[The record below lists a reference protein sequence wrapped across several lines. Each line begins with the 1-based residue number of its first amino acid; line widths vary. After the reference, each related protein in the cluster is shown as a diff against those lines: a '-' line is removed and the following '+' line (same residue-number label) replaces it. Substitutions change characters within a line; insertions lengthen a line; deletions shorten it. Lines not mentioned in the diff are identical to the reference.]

1 VTVQVQAPA
10 GRVLVVEDDA
20 AVMRT
25 IRRVLSPD
33 WDTVPASDGQ
43 AGVEAFL
50 REDFDVLI
58 TDIAMPG
65 MDGLAFSERVRAV
78 SDDIPVILITGN
90 PSVESAMEAVELRA
104 FKYLPKPFHAETLRS
119 TVRDAAQQG
128 RMARMRREALRI
140 AGYHG
145 QPDLGRRTEMVKA
158 LDSLWLAYQPIVDGN
173 ANIVAYEALVRYD
186 EGDFDDPVALLAA
199 AEELGMAEEVC
210 GRIRALA
217 PVPFMVRPEPMLFVN
232 VDPRQLADLCAI
244 APNDPLSLMARRV
257 VLELT
262 EHISLRGIAEAEES
276 IAQLKA
282 AGFRLAVDDLG
293 AGYSGLG
300 SFAQIGPDFVKLDR
314 RLVTRVA
321 SDLDRQRIV
330 SGINRLCHDLGI
342 TVIAEGIET
351 KEDLDTLVAL
361 DCDLFQGYLIGRPS
375 PLSWPAGRV

>member
-1 VTVQVQAPA
+1 MTVQVQPPA
-10 GRVLVVEDDA
+10 GRVLIVEDDA

-33 WDTVPASDGQ
+33 WETVPANDGL

-65 MDGLAFSERVRAV
+65 MDGLALSERVREV

-128 RMARMRREALRI
+128 RMARMRREALRV
-140 AGYHG
+140 AGYPG
-145 QPDLGRRTEMVKA
+145 QSEDVGRRIEMVKA
-158 LDSLWLAYQPIVDGN
+158 LDSLWIAYQPIVDRESRL
-173 ANIVAYEALVRYD
+173 VAYEALVRYD
-186 EGDFDDPVALLAA
+186 EGDFDDPVALLTA
-199 AEELGMAEEVC
+199 AEALGMAEQVC
-210 GRIRALA
+210 GQVRALA
-217 PVPFMVRPEPMLFVN
+217 PVPFIARPNEMLFVN
-232 VDPRQLADLCAI
+232 VDPRQLAGLCAT
-244 APNDPLSLMARRV
+244 APGDALSLMASRV

-262 EHISLRGIAEAEES
+262 EHISLRGVTEVEES
-276 IAQLKA
+276 IALLKT

-293 AGYSGLG
+293 AGYSGLA

-314 RLVTRVA
+314 RLVSGVA
-321 SDLDRQRIV
+321 SDFDRKRIV

-342 TVIAEGIET
+342 KVIGEGIET
-351 KEDLDTLVAL
+351 REDLDALLAL
-361 DCDLFQGYLIGRPS
+361 DCDLFQGYLIGHPS
-375 PLSWPAGRV
+375 PLS